1 MISVGEHTARI
12 ATVEQ
17 TQSKAGNDMLKITME
32 VTVGEEAEPLWEYVV
47 LKDSMEW
54 KHDQVRK
61 SVGLSADDRLTVD
74 ALTGRYVQ
82 VEVVHEEYNEK
93 TSPKVKKWV
102 GPSSER
108 FLPVQEEQE
117 QEEDTDDTIIP
128 I

>member
-1 MISVGEHTARI
+1 MIPVGEHTARI

-32 VTVGEEAEPLWEYVV
+32 VAAGEETETIWEYVV
-47 LKDSMEW
+47 LKDNMEW

-61 SVGLSADDRLTVD
+61 SVGLSADDPLTVD

-102 GPSSER
+102 GPAAA
-108 FLPVQEEQE
+108 PAQEQE
-117 QEEDTDDTIIP
+117 EEDTDDTIIP

>member
-1 MISVGEHTARI
+1 MIPVGEHTARI

-32 VTVGEEAEPLWEYVV
+32 VAAGEETETIWEYVV
-47 LKDSMEW
+47 LKDNMEW

-61 SVGLSADDRLTVD
+61 SVGLSADDPLTVD

-102 GPSSER
+102 GPAVA
-108 FLPVQEEQE
+108 PIQEQ

>member
-1 MISVGEHTARI
+1 MIPEGEHVAQI

-32 VTVGEEAEPLWEYVV
+32 VAAGEETETIWEYVV
-47 LKDSMEW
+47 LKDNMEW

-61 SVGLSADDRLTVD
+61 SVGLSADDPLTVD

-93 TSPKVKKWV
+93 TSPMVKKWG
-102 GPSSER
+102 GPAAA
-108 FLPVQEEQE
+108 PAQEQE
-117 QEEDTDDTIIP
+117 EEDTDDTIIP